1 MWFQHGL
8 PASLSCNAAALRI
21 ASPTI
26 TPGIAAGD
34 VTPLN
39 ENSMI
44 AGRPKV

>member
-1 MWFQHGL
+1 MWFHHGL
-8 PASLSCNAAALRI
+8 PASLSCNAAAPRI

-39 ENSMI
+39 ANSMI
-44 AGRPKV
+44 AGRPKA